1 MRTRPFTDID
11 LNRSVGNLLRLGV
24 LLSVITSLIGFIK
37 LFMEGFVMP
46 KKYKLLEM
54 GSSSE
59 KVWGQFWASL
69 MKGEGMA
76 IIQLGILFLIF
87 TPLVR
92 IIFALIGYLKEK
104 DYVYVVISLIVLAI
118 MAVSFFTGYAH

>member
-1 MRTRPFTDID
+1 MRKNFTDVD

-24 LLSVITSLIGFIK
+24 ILSVITSLIGFVK

-46 KKYKLLEM
+46 KKYKLLDM

-59 KVWGQFWASL
+59 KVWSHFWETL
-69 MKGEGMA
+69 CKGEGMA
-76 IIQLGILFLIF
+76 IIQLGILMLIF
-87 TPLVR
+87 TPLMR

-104 DYVYVVISLIVLAI
+104 DYVYVVISSIVLAI
-118 MAVSFFTGYAH
+118 MAISFFTGYAH

>member
-1 MRTRPFTDID
+1 MKKNFTDVD

-24 LLSVITSLIGFIK
+24 ILSVITSLIGFIK
-37 LFMEGFVMP
+37 LFYEGFKMP
-46 KKYKLLEM
+46 RKYKFLEM

-59 KVWGQFWASL
+59 KVWGHFWETL
-69 MKGEGMA
+69 CKGEGMA
-76 IIQLGILFLIF
+76 IIQLGILLLIF
-87 TPLVR
+87 TPLMR

-104 DYVYVVISLIVLAI
+104 DYLYVVISSIVLAI

>member
-1 MRTRPFTDID
+1 MRKNFTDVD

-24 LLSVITSLIGFIK
+24 ILSVATSLIGFIK
-37 LFMEGFVMP
+37 LFTEGFKMP
-46 KKYKLLEM
+46 KKYTSLDM

-59 KVWGQFWASL
+59 KVWGLFWNSL
-69 MKGEGMA
+69 CKGEGMA
-76 IIQLGILFLIF
+76 IIQLGILLLIF

-104 DYVYVVISLIVLAI
+104 DYVYVVISSIVLAI